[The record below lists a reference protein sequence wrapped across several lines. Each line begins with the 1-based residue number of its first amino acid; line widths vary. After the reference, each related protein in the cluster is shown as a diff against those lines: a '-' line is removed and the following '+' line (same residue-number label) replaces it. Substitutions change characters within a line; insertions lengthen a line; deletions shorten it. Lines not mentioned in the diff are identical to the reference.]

1 MDQKKAT
8 IRNVLE
14 QNTTNMIFYDDPF
27 TKTSFFTSEISN
39 WKVPIFYFD
48 FDLQYTGF
56 VRSGITQEM
65 KNLTLLCPEN
75 GSLHEGLKSV
85 ITKISRERSL
95 IIIDSLNGF
104 FNILEDDKDFGRR
117 LMTGHAVNSFL
128 MMLVSAANH
137 TKSTIIVG
145 VLSKLNEDKK
155 WVLYNTGRSVIEN
168 KHFTKIQLTRKRDS
182 TLATLLKSDNLS
194 DSDLIL

>member
-14 QNTTNMIFYDDPF
+14 QNTTNMIFYEDSF
-27 TKTSFFTSEISN
+27 TKTSFFTQEIPN
-39 WKVPIFYFD
+39 WEVPIFYLD

-56 VRSGITQEM
+56 VKSGVTPEM
-65 KNLTLLCPEN
+65 KNLTLLHPEN

-85 ITKISRERSL
+85 IAKISKEKSL

-104 FNILEDDKDFGRR
+104 FNILEGDKDLGR
-117 LMTGHAVNSFL
+117 LVNSFL
-128 MMLVSAANH
+128 MLLVSAANH

-145 VLSKLNEDKK
+145 ILSRLNEDR
-155 WVLYNTGRSVIEN
+155 WVLYNTGRSVIDS
-168 KHFTKIQLTRKRDS
+168 KYFTKIQLTRKENNTS
-182 TLATLLKSDNLS
+182 ATLLNSDNS
-194 DSDLIL
+194 TGSNLIL